1 MLKNLKLVIPAGLIV
16 AAVALAGSLM
26 YLQITRSNAAL
37 SDAEAGLASATN
49 EISAQVLR
57 NNELSTAN
65 DSLRSS
71 LDDATDRN
79 AELASMND
87 GLSMELTSSHEL
99 NEGLEAAIER
109 VSVELEDAAAMLEAA
124 AAMNETL
131 ASENAS
137 LKSDLQ
143 AATAENTQLVTK
155 LGSEAED
162 LLRLRGQYGAL
173 LDTVGSLEAAE
184 AAVATLE
191 TQRDALRSDIQEL
204 RSDIQELRAERA
216 PLVLQSD
223 VSSFL
228 CTGSMEPTLTCLDTI
243 TMLEDFAPA
252 DIVIGA
258 IISFAPVEAC
268 GSDAAKVAHR
278 VLDIKVVGGVH
289 YYWPKGDANDAPDEC
304 WIPEG
309 NVNGYVIAVQK
320 NVQPENSALRGFV
333 NDSTE
338 DLKSAIADMAASLK
352 KHNDAYDR
360 WCSHVA
366 SGETC
371 YLPHS
376 QVTELN
382 ILWGHYL
389 REFERYDD
397 VYDSWQCWQGSAAS
411 ARYYTDGRPPLYS
424 YCLPPL
430 SSVPGPAI
438 PA

>member
-1 MLKNLKLVIPAGLIV
+1 MLKNLELVIPAGLIV

-37 SDAEAGLASATN
+37 SDAEAGLASAAN

-87 GLSMELTSSHEL
+87 GLSMELTASHEI
-99 NEGLEAAIER
+99 NEGLDAAIER
-109 VSVELEDAAAMLEAA
+109 VSLELEAA

-162 LLRLRGQYGAL
+162 LRRLRGQYGAL

-191 TQRDALRSDIQEL
+191 TQRDALHSDIQEL
-204 RSDIQELRAERA
+204 RSDIQELREERA

-223 VSSFL
+223 VINFK
-228 CTGSMEPTLTCLDTI
+228 CTGSMEPALTCLDTA
-243 TMLEDFAPA
+243 TMLENFAPA
-252 DIVIGA
+252 DILIGT
-258 IISFAPVEAC
+258 IIDFAPVEAC
-268 GSDAAKVAHR
+268 GGDAAAVVHR
-278 VLDIKVVGGVH
+278 VLDIKVEGGVH
-289 YYWPKGDANDAPDEC
+289 YYWPKGDANDADDEC
-304 WIPEG
+304 WIPED

-320 NVQPENSALRGFV
+320 NAQPANSNLRDAV
-333 NDSTE
+333 SDSTE
-338 DLKSAIADMAASLK
+338 DLKSAEAAR
-352 KHNDAYDR
+352 DAAFKTYYDIYDI
-360 WCSHVA
+360 WCSGVEE
-366 SGETC
+366 GETC
-371 YLPHS
+371 SLPSIQFAEVHRLWARYES
-376 QVTELN
+376 Q
-382 ILWGHYL
+382 Y
-389 REFERYDD
+389 ERYVDAFT
-397 VYDSWQCWQGSAAS
+397 SWQCWYGAADS
-411 ARYYTDGRPPLYS
+411 ARYYTDGSPPLHI
-424 YCLPPL
+424 YC
-430 SSVPGPAI
+430 
-438 PA
+438 